1 MINQNKRKVGYL
13 LIGLAIILLV
23 LAVIFFLSP
32 EKNILKN
39 LFNRSDKSSEE
50 KTAEELFEE
59 MKAQK
64 EAEIVY
70 SFDPEL
76 ENNRDWDE
84 DDFRQIAR
92 SFVER
97 FGSYSNQSDY
107 GNIDDLKIFM
117 TAKMKLWADEYVSD
131 LKAEDSDQDEFYGIT
146 TKALIEPEVLSFDL
160 SADKVELMVPTQR
173 EENAGSQDKRI
184 FSQNIKVTFVKE
196 GGEWLIDSA
205 FWQ

>member
-23 LAVIFFLSP
+23 LAIIFFLSP
-32 EKNILKN
+32 EKNVLKN
-39 LFNRSDKSSEE
+39 LFDRNEKSSEE

-70 SFDPEL
+70 SFDPEF
-76 ENNRDWDE
+76 ESNRDWDE
-84 DDFRQIAR
+84 DDFKQIAR

-107 GNIDDLKIFM
+107 GNIDDLKMFM

-131 LKAEDSDQDEFYGIT
+131 LKSEDLDQDKFYGII
-146 TKALIEPEVLSFDL
+146 TKALIEPEVLNFDL
-160 SADKVELMVPTQR
+160 ASSKVDLMVATQR
-173 EENAGSQDKRI
+173 EETTDSQNKRV
-184 FSQNIKVTFVKE
+184 FSQNIKISFVKE
-196 GGEWLIDSA
+196 NGEWLVDGA